1 MATGTL
7 ILRPSADISVEHFLY
22 PANSDVPAYQRINE
36 EVSDGESLYIRTNSI
51 GGIEIATSKFKLSN
65 TTQLN
70 KSFIITSVSIMGD
83 PIGTGTEKTAKN
95 EFRLEIN
102 GVETESFLAETG
114 KDIDISVSVPGVID
128 SINEYVATHETL
140 PNINIIITSY
150 IVPSNKSS
158 SDSGVSQIYVAM
170 GYEEITDIGIHKKI
184 NGTWVAATAA
194 YQKVNGAWVEITED
208 EAKSILQSSFCTK

>member
-1 MATGTL
+1 MASGT
-7 ILRPSADISVEHFLY
+7 IYLRPSADISVEHFLY
-22 PANSDVPAYQRINE
+22 PATSDVPAYQRINE
-36 EVSDGESLYIRTNSI
+36 EVSDGKSLYIRTDFV
-51 GGIEIATSKFKLSN
+51 GGIKTATSKFKLSN

-83 PIGTGTEKTAKN
+83 PICGGTAETAKN

-114 KDIDISVSVPGVID
+114 KDVDISVSVPGVID

-150 IVPSNKSS
+150 IMPGNKGS

-170 GYEEITDIGIHKKI
+170 GYEEITDIGIYKKV
-184 NGTWVAATAA
+184 NDTWVAAIAA
-194 YQKVNGAWVEITED
+194 YKKQSGAWVEITED
-208 EAKSILQSSFCTK
+208 EAKTILQNSFCTK